1 MALWGPLKLDFWG
14 KEGAPKMS
22 EDRRELE
29 MELLEVYQDLR
40 YENGRWISKVGVRL
54 AGRVR
59 EGLGWGKT
67 PEEAK
72 RKAIQEA
79 LSLAPEG
86 RELLEPIE
94 KTLALPLAQEGE
106 KEKEREK
113 EASPENPSPPTPA
126 SPPEGA
132 SPKPPEDGANTQSP
146 PRSPFSVGEAMGR
159 VVKALK
165 GRFPEAY
172 YATLDEIGMGEK
184 ELQTLISLIEKGEK
198 DEAALE
204 RARKVYGTFRE
215 IYKALASREE
225 KPPRKE
231 LVVLVRRVVESRF
244 GDRLGD

>member
-1 MALWGPLKLDFWG
+1 
-14 KEGAPKMS
+14 MS
-22 EDRRELE
+22 EDQRELE
-29 MELLEVYQDLR
+29 MELVEVYQDLR
-40 YENGRWISKVGVRL
+40 YENGRWISKVGIRL

-59 EGLGWGKT
+59 EGLGWGKA

-72 RKAIQEA
+72 KRAIQEA

-86 RELLEPIE
+86 RGLLEPIE
-94 KTLALPLAQEGE
+94 KALSLLPREEEEGR
-106 KEKEREK
+106 EREK
-113 EASPENPSPPTPA
+113 EASPEDPPSPTPA

-132 SPKPPEDGANTQSP
+132 SPKPPEDEAKTPSP
-146 PRSPFSVGEAMGR
+146 PRSPFSVGEAMEK

-184 ELQTLISLIEKGEK
+184 ELQALISLIEKGKE

-231 LVVLVRRVVESRF
+231 LVVLVRRVVEARF
-244 GDRLGD
+244 GDRLGEKN

>member
-1 MALWGPLKLDFWG
+1 MP
-14 KEGAPKMS
+14 

-29 MELLEVYQDLR
+29 ELVELVEVYQDLR
-40 YENGRWISKVGVRL
+40 YENGRWISKVGIRL

-72 RKAIQEA
+72 RKAIREV

-86 RELLEPIE
+86 RELLGPIE
-94 KTLALPLAQEGE
+94 KTLTPPQEEGEE
-106 KEKEREK
+106 KEKGN
-113 EASPENPSPPTPA
+113 EASPEAASSPTPA
-126 SPPEGA
+126 SSHEGL
-132 SPKPPEDGANTQSP
+132 SPKPPEGEAKTTTP
-146 PRSPFSVGEAMGR
+146 PRSPFSVGEAMER

-172 YATLDEIGMGEK
+172 YVALDEIGMGEK
-184 ELQTLISLIEKGEK
+184 ELRTLISLIEKGEE
-198 DEAALE
+198 DEATLE

-244 GDRLGD
+244 GEK